1 MKLYNLYP
9 DRDSHVKKGG
19 LKYYN
24 AASAS
29 RHGQAVLAVG
39 YILRQKKVN
48 NNKPRPKP
56 HTAQVVFSLT
66 AAGASRSSRGHP

>member
-1 MKLYNLYP
+1 M
-9 DRDSHVKKGG
+9 
-19 LKYYN
+19 KYYN

-29 RHGQAVLAVG
+29 RHGQAVAVLAVG